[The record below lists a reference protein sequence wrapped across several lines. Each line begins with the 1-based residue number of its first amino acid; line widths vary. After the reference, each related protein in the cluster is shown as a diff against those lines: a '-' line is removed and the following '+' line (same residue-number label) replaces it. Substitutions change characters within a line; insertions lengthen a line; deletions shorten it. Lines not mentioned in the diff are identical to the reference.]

1 MVKKS
6 IYKGALFVLIPVVSV
21 VLCRLLRVAQ
31 GEKNEE
37 IVLGIMIGIVIDL
50 VACFV
55 LFQRKRLRS
64 G

>member
-1 MVKKS
+1 MKEW
-6 IYKGALFVLIPVVSV
+6 IYKGTLFVLIPVVSV

-55 LFQRKRLRS
+55 LFLYKRLRS